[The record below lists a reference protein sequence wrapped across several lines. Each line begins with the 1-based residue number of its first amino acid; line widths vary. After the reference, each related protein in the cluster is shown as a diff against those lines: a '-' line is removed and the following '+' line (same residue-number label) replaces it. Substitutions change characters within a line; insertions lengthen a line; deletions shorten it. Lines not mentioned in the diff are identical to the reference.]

1 MTGAETSASDYA
13 EVLYQLE
20 LGRKGI
26 DEVFDEVDLLVT
38 PTLSELPVT
47 IGEAQAAPVETTV
60 RLIRNPSPFNFYGIP
75 TISIPCGFSREGLP
89 IGLQISGPP
98 LGELDTLA
106 LAHAYEQATPW
117 NDRTPDLG

>member
-1 MTGAETSASDYA
+1 MIVFLTVSPTVDSGLRRAWSAKA
-13 EVLYQLE
+13 PRTE
-20 LGRKGI
+20 L
-26 DEVFDEVDLLVT
+26 
-38 PTLSELPVT
+38 
-47 IGEAQAAPVETTV
+47 GEAQAAPVETTV

-75 TISIPCGFSREGLP
+75 TISIPCGFSRDGLP

-117 NDRTPDLG
+117 NERTPDLG